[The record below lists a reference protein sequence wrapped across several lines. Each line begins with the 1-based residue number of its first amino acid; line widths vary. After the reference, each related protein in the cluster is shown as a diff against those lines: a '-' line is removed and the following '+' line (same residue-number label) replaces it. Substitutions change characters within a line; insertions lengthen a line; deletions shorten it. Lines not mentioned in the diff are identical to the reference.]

1 MYLQHTE
8 YIQDQVEENIKNSN
22 KSLRKTT
29 NLPIGKKKIY
39 QQYKQKKTVYNH
51 THKLQQEI

>member
-1 MYLQHTE
+1 MCLQHTE

-29 NLPIGKKKIY
+29 NLHIGKKIH
-39 QQYKQKKTVYNH
+39 QQYKQKKTVYNR
-51 THKLQQEI
+51 THKLEEQEI

>member
-8 YIQDQVEENIKNSN
+8 YIQDKVEENVKNSN

-29 NLPIGKKKIY
+29 NLHIGNKIY
-39 QQYKQKKTVYNH
+39 QQYKQKKMVYNH
-51 THKLQQEI
+51 THRLEQ

>member
-8 YIQDQVEENIKNSN
+8 YIQDKVEENIKNSN

-29 NLPIGKKKIY
+29 NLRIGNKIY
-39 QQYKQKKTVYNH
+39 QQYKQKKMVYNH
-51 THKLQQEI
+51 THRLEQ